1 MNRQGECCQQGG
13 PAKTS
18 LNHIL
23 GHLVLYGFGLLLL
36 TMSLSSGSTAGYLCP
51 RVAQTRG
58 RAAAESVHRL
68 MTGVQGMGPE
78 PVAPVHSEVSVS

>member
-1 MNRQGECCQQGG
+1 MNAASRVEESRG
-13 PAKTS
+13 PARTS